1 MRAECAVYIIRDNH
15 QVGVI
20 ILHNIDNSCHRFR
33 TEGVTGRIAGISDEE
48 RFDGGIFQA
57 VDVLVIVLP
66 KVEPVVRHA
75 VGMQLYHVE
84 LVAAQLRN
92 FDIRSEGGHHKGDAV
107 TFVQQEVFL
116 KGVEEV
122 THGGGSAFGGKEVEC
137 AAWRAVIAHF
147 LRQVILHQYF
157 GEVQDAVGHRVLV
170 ADDGFCP
177 FMHQGVGIGGM
188 LH

>member
-20 ILHNIDNSCHRFR
+20 ILHDINNTCHRLR
-33 TEGVTGRIAGISDEE
+33 AEGVTGRIAGIGHEE

-66 KVEPVVRHA
+66 EVESVVRHA
-75 VGMQLYHVE
+75 VGMQFYHVE
-84 LVAAQLRN
+84 LVATQLRN
-92 FDIRSEGGHHKGDAV
+92 FNVGGESGHHQGDTV
-107 TFVQQEVFL
+107 TFIQQEVL
-116 KGVEEV
+116 LEGIEEV

-147 LRQVILHQYF
+147 LRQIILHQYF

-177 FMHQGVGIGGM
+177 FMYQGVGIGGM